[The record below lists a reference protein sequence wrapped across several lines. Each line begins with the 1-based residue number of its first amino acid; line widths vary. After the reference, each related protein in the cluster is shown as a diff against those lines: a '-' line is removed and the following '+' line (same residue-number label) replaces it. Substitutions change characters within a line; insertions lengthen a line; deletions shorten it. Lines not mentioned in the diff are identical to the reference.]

1 MLKLEPLATVGMG
14 IGIRALGNIPLG
26 VRTNAVA
33 CPTGTG
39 MVHASPESKR
49 ETVGWTEISRELLS
63 DPDPDPDPDPDIGG
77 PSFAVVLK
85 PFLAIGPKTPTRF

>member
-1 MLKLEPLATVGMG
+1 MLKLEPLATGGMG

-39 MVHASPESKR
+39 LAHASPELKL
-49 ETVGWTEISRELLS
+49 ENVGWTEISRELLS
-63 DPDPDPDPDPDIGG
+63 DPDPDPDIGG
-77 PSFAVVLK
+77 PSFADVLK